1 MRFATFPTLAF
12 QHFSSTFDLLSSAN
26 FVKVP
31 PTGFVCSRAIFGAL
45 AGAPVGAYGKAD
57 YY

>member
-31 PTGFVCSRAIFGAL
+31 TGLVCSRAIFGSL
-45 AGAPVGAYGKAD
+45 AGAPAGVYGKAD